1 MTKLNWLERKTAERT
16 GFYSSI
22 LVDAIESGAVGG
34 WAYVRNYEWKDQD
47 NGTNYIIASA
57 EFVPEDPE
65 YVKAPMQQVFK
76 WAIDEE
82 DVGDLIKEKRV
93 YVDHTLIRRGL
104 NKVLSGEVKA
114 SDWIVKACKEARKDY
129 DAGLIDAVCANV
141 ILQAG
146 VFEENI
152 YG

>member
-1 MTKLNWLERKTAERT
+1 MTKLNWVERKTAERT
-16 GFYSSI
+16 GFYSGI

-57 EFVPEDPE
+57 ELVPDHPE
-65 YVKAPMQQVFK
+65 YVKAPMQEVFK
-76 WAIDEE
+76 FGVDRA
-82 DVGDLIKEKRV
+82 GDLTKEKRV
-93 YVDHTLIRRGL
+93 YVDHNLIRRGL
-104 NKVLSGEVKA
+104 NKVLSGEMKA
-114 SDWIVKACKEARKDY
+114 SDWIVKACREAEKDL
-129 DAGLIDAVCANV
+129 DAGLIDAICANV